1 MHRWIDPDSDPL
13 VPLFGG
19 AATLEGK
26 RLPLVVFADGSE
38 LEAPQQYRDFH
49 AGMNVVGARPYLET
63 ACWRAE
69 LAERLGLPTRPA
81 REEYDVLIVGAG
93 PAGLTAAVYAASEGL
108 TTLVLERTAPG
119 GQAGT
124 SARIEN
130 YPGFPQGISGAD
142 LAAAIHEQALRFG
155 AEILIGVE
163 ISQVKPGSPYICELP
178 NGSVFRAHT
187 AVVAPGVQYRRL
199 DAPGIERLV
208 GSGVHYGSAPA
219 EARTYRD
226 GQVAIV
232 GAANSAGQAAV
243 DLAQHAAHVTLLVRG
258 DSLAKSMSHYLTE
271 RIEANANITVK
282 LNSRVTG
289 AEGDA
294 RLETLVIADT
304 KTGDETRLPADG
316 LFILIGAEPLTNA
329 SEGWLKRDEHG
340 FLITGPDLLRDD
352 RSGWPLKRDPLP
364 LESNQPG
371 VFIAGDVRHGS
382 IKRVASA
389 VGEGSLAITLI
400 HQHRRLSDEPRSPDS
415 LDPASA
421 GRPRRERT
429 RRGSMTSRANFPPAA
444 RLQKLKDQLISPA
457 RRFVGWQPR
466 SAQRCIQ
473 RRP

>member
-1 MHRWIDPDSDPL
+1 MTNASSSAAGPAGAPAPSVIARRSSPGAAELRQFLTLNGVAHRWIDPDSDPL
-13 VPLFGG
+13 MPLLGG
-19 AATLEGK
+19 AAALEGK

-38 LEAPQQYRDFH
+38 LEPPEQYRDFH
-49 AGMNVVGARPYLET
+49 AGMDAIGARPYLET

-81 REEYDVLIVGAG
+81 REEYDVLIIGAG

-142 LAAAIHEQALRFG
+142 LAAAIHEQAIRFG

-163 ISQVKPGSPYICELP
+163 ISQVKPGSPYVCELP
-178 NGSVFRAHT
+178 NGSVFRTHI

-208 GSGVHYGSAPA
+208 GSGIHYGSAPA
-219 EARTYRD
+219 EARTYRG
-226 GQVAIV
+226 GQVAVV
-232 GAANSAGQAAV
+232 GAANSAGQAAI

-271 RIEANANITVK
+271 RIEATANITVR
-282 LNSRVTG
+282 LNSRVAG
-289 AEGDA
+289 ADGNA
-294 RLETLVIADT
+294 RLEALVIADT
-304 KTGDETRLPADG
+304 ETGDEIRLPTDA

-340 FLITGPDLLRDD
+340 FLMTGADLLRDD
-352 RSGWPLKRDPLP
+352 QSGWPLQRDPLP

-371 VFIAGDVRHGS
+371 VFVAGDVRHGS
-382 IKRVASA
+382 IKRVARA
-389 VGEGSLAITLI
+389 VGEGSMAITLI
-400 HQHRRLSDEPRSPDS
+400 HQYRRLSEAEQRITD
-415 LDPASA
+415 
-421 GRPRRERT
+421 
-429 RRGSMTSRANFPPAA
+429 PPARA
-444 RLQKLKDQLISPA
+444 TSVVLVANKREGDQ
-457 RRFVGWQPR
+457 
-466 SAQRCIQ
+466 
-473 RRP
+473 

>member
-1 MHRWIDPDSDPL
+1 MTRSASAAGLTGAPAPSVIARRSSPGAAELRQFLTLNGLVHRWIDPDSDPL

-163 ISQVKPGSPYICELP
+163 ISQVKPGSPYECELP
-178 NGSVFRAHT
+178 NGSVCRAHT

-199 DAPGIERLV
+199 DAPASNGWL
-208 GSGVHYGSAPA
+208 APA
-219 EARTYRD
+219 FITALPRPEARTYRG

-232 GAANSAGQAAV
+232 GAANSAGQAAI

-271 RIEANANITVK
+271 RIQGTANITVK
-282 LNSRVTG
+282 LNSRSR
-289 AEGDA
+289 A
-294 RLETLVIADT
+294 RKATP
-304 KTGDETRLPADG
+304 G
-316 LFILIGAEPLTNA
+316 
-329 SEGWLKRDEHG
+329 LKR
-340 FLITGPDLLRDD
+340 
-352 RSGWPLKRDPLP
+352 S
-364 LESNQPG
+364 
-371 VFIAGDVRHGS
+371 
-382 IKRVASA
+382 
-389 VGEGSLAITLI
+389 
-400 HQHRRLSDEPRSPDS
+400 
-415 LDPASA
+415 
-421 GRPRRERT
+421 
-429 RRGSMTSRANFPPAA
+429 
-444 RLQKLKDQLISPA
+444 
-457 RRFVGWQPR
+457 
-466 SAQRCIQ
+466 
-473 RRP
+473 

>member
-1 MHRWIDPDSDPL
+1 MTRSASAAGSAGAPAPSVIARRSSPGAAELRQFLTLNGLVHRWIDPDSDPL

-49 AGMNVVGARPYLET
+49 AGMDVVGARPYLET

-163 ISQVKPGSPYICELP
+163 ISQVKPGSPYMCELP

-232 GAANSAGQAAV
+232 GAANSAGQAAI

-271 RIEANANITVK
+271 RIEGTANITVK

-294 RLETLVIADT
+294 RLETLLIADT
-304 KTGDETRLPADG
+304 ETGDETRLPADG

-415 LDPASA
+415 L
-421 GRPRRERT
+421 T
-429 RRGSMTSRANFPPAA
+429 LPPQVVLVAKE
-444 RLQKLKDQLISPA
+444 QDEGQ
-457 RRFVGWQPR
+457 
-466 SAQRCIQ
+466 
-473 RRP
+473 